1 MGKKRQ
7 TSGRGCYARERKNAL
22 PVNNGERL
30 LSYKQ
35 SSYANKRFC
44 SPDLVIFMLSTGCAV

>member
-7 TSGRGCYARERKNAL
+7 TSGKGCYARERKNAL

-30 LSYKQ
+30 LSCKQ

-44 SPDLVIFMLSTGCAV
+44 SPD